1 MANMFVNTMSHYEKE
16 YKYMESGL
24 QQIETRPTQYQNAD
38 LEEIDNSQLTSD
50 PSPSV
55 GILPHHATQ
64 LNQASQLGCQV
75 GNLASVNSH
84 DQHQR
89 YHNECNTRPVLCIG
103 VWQEMEAARE
113 AQQQLELEKQ
123 V

>member
-1 MANMFVNTMSHYEKE
+1 MEWNATHYEKE
-16 YKYMESGL
+16 YKYMESEL
-24 QQIETRPTQYQNAD
+24 QQIETRPTQYQNAHH
-38 LEEIDNSQLTSD
+38 EEIVDSQLTSI
-50 PSPSV
+50 PSPSI

-89 YHNECNTRPVLCIG
+89 YHNEHNTCPVLCVG
-103 VWQEMEAARE
+103 VWQEREAARE